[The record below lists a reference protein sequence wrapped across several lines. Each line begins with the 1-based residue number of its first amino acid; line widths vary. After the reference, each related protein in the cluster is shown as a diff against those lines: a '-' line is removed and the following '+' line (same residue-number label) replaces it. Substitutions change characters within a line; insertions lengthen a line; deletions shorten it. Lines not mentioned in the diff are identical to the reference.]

1 MALRDITRSLLAT
14 ALLATPGFGQPAAPR
29 IGHLEFPVT
38 AGAEAHREFVTG
50 VLWMHS
56 FEYPRAEAAFQRA
69 RTLDPGF
76 VMAYWGEAM
85 THTHPIWNQQDRDA
99 ARAVLAALAPTRDER
114 LARAPTPRERLYLE
128 AIETLYGEGAKPKRD
143 TLYAEA
149 MERLVRAY
157 PGDLEAKAFYS
168 LALLGLSQGV
178 RDTATY
184 NRAAAWADTV
194 FKANPR
200 HPGAAHYLIHAWD
213 DPHHA
218 RLGLDAA
225 RAYAA
230 IAPDAAHAQH
240 MTTHIFLALGMWDEV
255 ISQNTLAMDL
265 TARLPGHYTSWL
277 HYGLLQQGRFTE
289 ATAFLE
295 ELRDNMVTHRAPR
308 EASLA
313 WMRAAHAIATDEW
326 EDGPALWTIPLPES
340 ALAARAHDA
349 YFRGEVAWRWRQADS
364 LRAMEQELAGLRGM
378 VPSQSPLGAED
389 PLVGAIQV
397 MELELRALRQLLE
410 GDQEAAAA
418 LLRRATGIE
427 AELPLEFGP
436 PQIVQPSLE
445 LLGVVLVE
453 RDPEGALRAFQRQ
466 LELTPGRAR
475 SLVGLASTAVQLG
488 RHDLARSA
496 VRQLSRHA
504 SRGDAEWKAMIEL
517 LRDRIP
523 TEDPA

>member
-1 MALRDITRSLLAT
+1 MARRDIFSSLVLTAVLA
-14 ALLATPGFGQPAAPR
+14 ATGSAQIAEPR

-38 AGAEAHREFVTG
+38 AGPEAHREFITG

-69 RTLDPGF
+69 RTLEPGF

-85 THTHPIWNQQDRDA
+85 THTHPIWNQQDVDA

-114 LARAPTPRERLYLE
+114 LAKAPTPRERRYLE
-128 AIETLYGEGAKPKRD
+128 AVEILYGEGSKPKRD

-157 PGDLEAKAFYS
+157 PDDLEAKAFYA

-194 FKANPR
+194 FRANPR

-213 DPHHA
+213 DPYHA
-218 RLGLDAA
+218 RLGLEAA
-225 RAYAA
+225 RAYAE

-277 HYGLLQQGRFTE
+277 HYGLLQQGRFAE

-295 ELRDNMVTHRAPR
+295 ELRENMATRRMPR

-313 WMRAAHAIATDEW
+313 WMRAAHAIATGEW
-326 EDGPALWTIPLPES
+326 ETGPALWTISLPES
-340 ALAARAHDA
+340 ALGARAHDA
-349 YFRGEVAWRWRQADS
+349 YFRGEVAWRWRDADS
-364 LRAMEQELAGLRGM
+364 LRAMERELARLREMIPGR
-378 VPSQSPLGAED
+378 SPLGAED
-389 PLVGAIQV
+389 PLAGAIQV
-397 MELELRALRQLLE
+397 MELELRALRHLLD
-410 GDQEAAAA
+410 GDRESAIGVLRRAAA
-418 LLRRATGIE
+418 LET
-427 AELPLEFGP
+427 ELPLEYGP

-445 LLGVVLVE
+445 LLGIVLAAS
-453 RDPEGALRAFQRQ
+453 DPEGALRAFQRQ

-475 SLVGLASTAVQLG
+475 SLVGLASAAAQIG
-488 RHDLARSA
+488 RHDIARNAVQELAR
-496 VRQLSRHA
+496 HA
-504 SRGDAEWKAMIEL
+504 TRADPEWKAMIEL

-523 TEDPA
+523 TENPE

>member
-1 MALRDITRSLLAT
+1 MTCRRLSHGLIFT
-14 ALLATPGFGQPAAPR
+14 ALLASPGSAQPVAPR

-38 AGAEAHREFVTG
+38 ASADAHREFITG

-69 RTLDPGF
+69 RTLEPGF

-85 THTHPIWNQQDRDA
+85 THTHPIWNQQDREA
-99 ARAVLAALAPTRDER
+99 ARAVLTELAPTPAAR
-114 LARAPTPRERLYLE
+114 LARAPTPRERMYLE
-128 AIETLYGEGAKPKRD
+128 AAEALYGDGAKARRD

-149 MERLVRAY
+149 MDRLVRAY
-157 PGDLEAKAFYS
+157 PDDLEAKAFYS

-194 FKANPR
+194 FRANPR

-225 RAYAA
+225 RAYAE

-277 HYGLLQQGRFTE
+277 HYGLLQQGRFAE

-295 ELRDNMVTHRAPR
+295 ELRDNMLARRAPR

-326 EDGPALWTIPLPES
+326 EDGPALWEIPLPES
-340 ALAARAHDA
+340 AIAARAHEA
-349 YFRGEVAWRWRQADS
+349 YFRGEVAWRWREPDS
-364 LRAMEQELAGLRGM
+364 LRAMVRELAALREL
-378 VPSQSPLGAED
+378 VPGHSPLGADD
-389 PLVGAIQV
+389 PLVGAIRV
-397 MELELRALRQLLE
+397 MELELQALGHLLG
-410 GDQEAAAA
+410 GDYEAAVGVLRRAAA
-418 LLRRATGIE
+418 LE

-445 LLGVVLVE
+445 LLGIVLVE
-453 RDPEGALRAFQRQ
+453 RDADGALRAFQRQ

-475 SLVGLASTAVQLG
+475 SLVGLASTAAQLG

-504 SRGDAEWKAMIEL
+504 TRGDPEWKAMIEL

-523 TEDPA
+523 AGSPE